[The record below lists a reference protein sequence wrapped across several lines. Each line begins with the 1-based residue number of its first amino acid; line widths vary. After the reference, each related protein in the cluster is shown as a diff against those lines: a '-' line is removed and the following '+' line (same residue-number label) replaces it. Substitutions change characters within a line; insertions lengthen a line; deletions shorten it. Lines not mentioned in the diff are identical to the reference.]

1 MTDDELKGHVCAG
14 LNYPPSQ
21 YQLHVQF
28 ILPPLLPFH
37 YHLYQ
42 RGTHFTH
49 KRFFPVEYVTRNAA
63 RYTDISVTHDAPSSH
78 GHIQP
83 LHTETPSNTFFT
95 PNTPDT

>member
-1 MTDDELKGHVCAG
+1 LGDAAWRGKILRDATDMTDDELKGHVCAG

-49 KRFFPVEYVTRNAA
+49 KRFFPVEYVTGNAA
-63 RYTDISVTHDAPSSH
+63 KIH
-78 GHIQP
+78 
-83 LHTETPSNTFFT
+83 
-95 PNTPDT
+95 